1 MATKSMAAS
10 AGTFSGTKKR
20 PRILWMSLNAF
31 PGLAVSAAVASS
43 TSVAKRVGTGPSR
56 MSPSK
61 TSVVRCHSCRR
72 TVEVVSLYNHEV
84 SGYLVGKLRLGKLLW
99 LEALGLRPQ
108 PGFKGTVLVQSDFCA
123 IFPSRNIYFFFPFSI
138 PPPPCCLS
146 H

>member
-1 MATKSMAAS
+1 MKSMAVS

-43 TSVAKRVGTGPSR
+43 TSVAKRVGTGQSR

-61 TSVVRCHSCRR
+61 TSVVRCHSCSR
-72 TVEVVSLYNHEV
+72 TVEVVSLHNHEV

-108 PGFKGTVLVQSDFCA
+108 PVLRVPNWYRVNFCA
-123 IFPSRNIYFFFPFSI
+123 NFPPPPGIIFFPF
-138 PPPPCCLS
+138 PPPPPRVIFPY
-146 H
+146 